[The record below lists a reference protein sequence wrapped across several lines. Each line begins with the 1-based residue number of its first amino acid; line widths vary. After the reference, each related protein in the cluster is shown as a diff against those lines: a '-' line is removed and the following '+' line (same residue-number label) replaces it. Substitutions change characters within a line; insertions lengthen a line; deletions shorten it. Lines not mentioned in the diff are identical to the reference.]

1 MVTYIVT
8 RIITVVTRSVKAQEI
23 PKAQIDNSKSISVL
37 TRTLWLC
44 RTLKVGFLN
53 IAKLLIHIA
62 AFTDM
67 HLDVEILFH

>member
-37 TRTLWLC
+37 TRTFWLC